1 MVVAAGADFMK
12 LGVSNCIQLGMLE
25 QAARL
30 IPQAA
35 IATTRFMTNTIHSHG
50 PNGPLYKS
58 LNCDGEAD
66 QCPPP
71 CIPTG
76 RLPDTVSRG
85 QCGPITVNLDLTCGF
100 CGTLRPP
107 LWGSFWRRH
116 RKNRVRQ
123 LVKMADHP
131 VGAKLPDG

>member
-35 IATTRFMTNTIHSHG
+35 IATTRFMTNTIHSLG

-58 LNCDGEAD
+58 LNCDGEAE
-66 QCPPP
+66 PVSPAMHP
-71 CIPTG
+71 HRRNAGYNIPGPVWVDYSKLRLNLWLFAG
-76 RLPDTVSRG
+76 R
-85 QCGPITVNLDLTCGF
+85 
-100 CGTLRPP
+100 
-107 LWGSFWRRH
+107 
-116 RKNRVRQ
+116 
-123 LVKMADHP
+123 
-131 VGAKLPDG
+131 